1 MKITTRQRSA
11 PALPGLSGTARV
23 DRRTAHL
30 LARVRPGDVAVVD
43 HQDMDR
49 STAQALVDAGVG
61 AVVNASP
68 MISGRYPNL
77 GPEVLTSAGVVV
89 VDRCGDTVLGA
100 VKDGAGVRLHE
111 GTLYVGDRQVAS
123 GREVDA
129 TVVADEMESARLGL
143 RAQLESFTHN
153 STEFLRREQDLLLHG
168 RGVPRTSTDMVE
180 RPVVVV
186 VRGHDWE
193 KELAGLKAFLTEQ
206 KPVLIGV
213 DQGADALRAAGHQP
227 DIVVASVD
235 ADELPSLEVLRKATD
250 VVALVERGATRAAT
264 ERLDRSGIRPSRFE
278 TGATAEDAALVL
290 ADTGRASLI
299 VGVGMHATLDEFLDR
314 RRTGLAST
322 YLTRLKVGPRLVD
335 AAAVPLLY
343 DGAVRPRH
351 LLVLGLAGLLA
362 LGAAIGVTPVG
373 QEWAD
378 TLVAAAGP
386 TTTDLIDSLQGLF
399 R

>member
-1 MKITTRQRSA
+1 MKISTRQRSA
-11 PALPGLSGTARV
+11 PALPGVSGTARV
-23 DRRTAHL
+23 DRRTVHL
-30 LARVRPGDVAVVD
+30 LPRLRPGDIAVVD

-77 GPEVLTSAGVVV
+77 GPEVLATAGVVV
-89 VDRCGDTVLGA
+89 VDGCGPEVLTS
-100 VKDGAGVRLHE
+100 VRDGARVRLHE
-111 GTLYVGDRQVAS
+111 GTLHVEDRPVAA
-123 GREVDA
+123 GREVDLA
-129 TVVADEMESARLGL
+129 LVETEMESARRGL

-168 RGVPRTSTDMVE
+168 RGVPRTTTELAD

-193 KELAGLKAFLTEQ
+193 RELAGIKAFIKEQ

-213 DQGADALRAAGHQP
+213 DLGADALRAAGHQP
-227 DIVVASVD
+227 HIVVASAT
-235 ADELPSLEVLRKATD
+235 ADELPSLEVLRRATD

-264 ERLDRSGIRPSRFE
+264 ERLDRTGIRPLRFE
-278 TGATAEDAALVL
+278 TGATTEDAALVL
-290 ADTGRASLI
+290 ADSGRASLI

-314 RRTGLAST
+314 RRAGLAST

-335 AAAVPLLY
+335 AAAVPRLY

-351 LLVLGLAGLLA
+351 LLALAVAGLLA

-378 TLVAAAGP
+378 ALVTAAGP
-386 TTTDLIDSLQGLF
+386 TTTDLIDSLQGLL